1 MASKFFVVHHY
12 VNPGQAD
19 AWWGK
24 VSAILGDEASVEAM
38 TQGHLEHGF
47 FNHTFMPS
55 SKEGPIFC
63 VWEAREGLT
72 IEDFQT
78 FIDGPDGVNMGLP
91 ALHNIIHQLDTDLT
105 GGQVPFERKFD

>member
-1 MASKFFVVHHY
+1 MASKFFVVQHY
-12 VNPGQAD
+12 VKPGQAD

-24 VSAILGDEASVEAM
+24 ISAILGNEASAEAM
-38 TQGHLEHGF
+38 TQAHLEHGF
-47 FNHTFMPS
+47 LNHTFMPS
-55 SKEGPIFC
+55 SKEGPFFC
-63 VWEAREGLT
+63 VWEAREDLT

-78 FIDGPDGVNMGLP
+78 FIDGPDGVNTGLP